1 VEKPKVKYDKQFLQ
15 TVLFPGF
22 QQVVKM
28 LVMVVVIFAVLW
40 LPYRGLVVYNSF
52 APMFG
57 KEVFMDLWF
66 LMLAKTCVYIN
77 R

>member
-1 VEKPKVKYDKQFLQ
+1 
-15 TVLFPGF
+15 
-22 QQVVKM
+22 M

-40 LPYRGLVVYNSF
+40 LPYRGMVVYNSF
-52 APMFG
+52 QAMFG
-57 KEVFMDLWF
+57 QETFMDLWF

>member
-1 VEKPKVKYDKQFLQ
+1 V
-15 TVLFPGF
+15 VLTFNGSF
-22 QQVVKM
+22 EFQVVKM

-40 LPYRGLVVYNSF
+40 LPYRGMVVYNSF
-52 APMFG
+52 QAMFG
-57 KEVFMDLWF
+57 QETFMDLWF